1 MPSTAKIQLIIDADS
16 RRAEGNLRQ
25 VQAEAS
31 KTAEQVSKL
40 DAASNARYLEKF
52 DERLRRSADA
62 TRVFGSEVD
71 VLKRQQ
77 QMLQSEIQRLIKR

>member
-1 MPSTAKIQLIIDADS
+1 MSSTAKIQLIIDADS

-52 DERLRRSADA
+52 DDASGVLRMPPGCSVPRWMSSNGSNRCCNRRSS
-62 TRVFGSEVD
+62 V
-71 VLKRQQ
+71 
-77 QMLQSEIQRLIKR
+77 